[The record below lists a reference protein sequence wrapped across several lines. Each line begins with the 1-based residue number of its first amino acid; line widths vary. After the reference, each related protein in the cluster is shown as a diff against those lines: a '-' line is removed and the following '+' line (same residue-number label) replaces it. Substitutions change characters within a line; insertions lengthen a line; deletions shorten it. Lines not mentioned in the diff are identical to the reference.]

1 MDEIETSNKLQ
12 ATRNML
18 QETNNNQRG
27 YRRLVVWQKAD
38 ELAFQVYLISKI
50 FPREELFG
58 LIIQM
63 RRAAISI
70 PANIV
75 EGYSRFSKKEKI
87 QFYNIAR
94 GSLTELEY
102 YLDFSYRLDYL
113 NIEQYGL
120 LIKLRDE
127 VGKLLNGFIK
137 STKL

>member
-1 MDEIETSNKLQ
+1 MQE
-12 ATRNML
+12 
-18 QETNNNQRG
+18 ETNNNQRG
-27 YRRLVVWQKAD
+27 YRRLIVWQKAD

-102 YLDFSYRLDYL
+102 YLDFSYRLNYL